1 MRRRAQACGPA
12 SHDLRACARTNP
24 CSVARTHA
32 HMLIRTPAMSL
43 GRQAGRLSGRPA
55 AWPPSWQAGSC
66 PLHPCVRACGHA
78 LQPLRAQQTGST
90 TAVGGTIIVR
100 EGTERLVCASWPLRA
115 NRPWQGRDW
124 ARASLMFRLAAG
136 HHHLRDGPDESEHQ
150 RGSGAIPCESHHVAI
165 RSVDLAA
172 GPRSPSCARKFRPAL
187 HQRIQHASTR
197 SIWTRK
203 LALMMSLG
211 SSSMRA

>member
-1 MRRRAQACGPA
+1 M
-12 SHDLRACARTNP
+12 
-24 CSVARTHA
+24 
-32 HMLIRTPAMSL
+32 
-43 GRQAGRLSGRPA
+43 
-55 AWPPSWQAGSC
+55 
-66 PLHPCVRACGHA
+66 
-78 LQPLRAQQTGST
+78 
-90 TAVGGTIIVR
+90 GGTIIVR

-165 RSVDLAA
+165 RSADLAA

-187 HQRIQHASTR
+187 HQHPARFDSQHLDAEACADDEPRLLLHACVRANRRAGGLACLGVWALGCLFISSFVCLFVHRVSTR
-197 SIWTRK
+197 GISK
-203 LALMMSLG
+203 LIGSLWFARRWCFCKRP
-211 SSSMRA
+211 SLCSHHEKNTKSQQTH